1 MFNFSF
7 DRVVRVRETRISTL
21 LAHVLMALSVFMMP
35 IPLQFIPRAVLNG
48 LFLIMAITA
57 LDHIQ
62 FFERIMLIFTEQVRY
77 KKLFSVMLPT
87 SRCYLRSYLVKNT
100 AGAYKDLSMKYKSNL
115 EEQATSNA
123 ELNTSISRVKHK

>member
-1 MFNFSF
+1 M
-7 DRVVRVRETRISTL
+7 RETRISTL

-77 KKLFSVMLPT
+77 KKLFSVMLYPPHDVT
-87 SRCYLRSYLVKNT
+87 YDHIWSKIL
-100 AGAYKDLSMKYKSNL
+100 
-115 EEQATSNA
+115 Q
-123 ELNTSISRVKHK
+123 ELTKISV